1 MVVKIAGNRMLSY
14 AEEDPLE
21 DEAEVEGEND
31 MEEVGVTDDE
41 EEETKTTAS
50 PDADTTILFVKP
62 ISTGTSLGICIV
74 HIIHYNLLQSK
85 QNKISIRLNFT
96 PQLFQL
102 IFEML

>member
-1 MVVKIAGNRMLSY
+1 MLSY

-21 DEAEVEGEND
+21 DEAEVEGESD

-62 ISTGTSLGICIV
+62 VSTGASLGICIAYV
-74 HIIHYNLLQSK
+74 ILYSVVKLRVKLSKFCLHKNVYLL
-85 QNKISIRLNFT
+85 NISMK
-96 PQLFQL
+96 L
-102 IFEML
+102 INDVILYM